1 MIFVSHTK
9 DFDVLTSAKTD
20 LTAPGERG
28 LAQMVLSVL
37 IIVWVD
43 GGKFSSP
50 TFMTNGVADG
60 RIGKKY

>member
-28 LAQMVLSVL
+28 LAQTVLSVL
-37 IIVWVD
+37 IIV
-43 GGKFSSP
+43 
-50 TFMTNGVADG
+50 
-60 RIGKKY
+60 